1 MKLKY
6 MYYRIRQFC
15 FSAFMYLAPL
25 RDSKVIS
32 GAGSIYK
39 IPKLVKD
46 EGLKKVLV
54 VTTPGFIRR
63 GSLERFFDSLA
74 SAGLSYAVFSE
85 VQPDPTTE
93 CIEEAVALYQKEGCE
108 GIVAI
113 GGGSVID
120 CAKALGARIARPNK
134 TIPQMAGLLKVRKR
148 IPNIYAVPTTAG
160 TGSEATAG
168 AVITNASDHY
178 KFTVLDLCL
187 VPRYAILDAE
197 LTCGLPASITS
208 VTGMDALTHAVEAYT
223 NCFCSPKAKKYAL
236 DAVKLV
242 YENLLMAYEN
252 GSNIEARENMLL
264 ASYYA
269 GVAIN
274 SNFIGYVHAIAH
286 GVGGL
291 YGVTHG
297 MANSIIMPY
306 VLEAFGEI
314 SHKKLADLAI
324 LVGCG
329 NKNAS
334 RSENAKAFIASIRE
348 LNVKMNIPD
357 KVQELKEADFDTLAQ
372 RAVKEGNPT
381 YPVPVIWE
389 KEEFIEVLKSLL
401 YEHLKFDV
409 GKMKK

>member
-6 MYYRIRQFC
+6 IFYRIRQLG

-39 IPKLVKD
+39 IPELVKK

-63 GSLERFFDSLA
+63 GSLERFFESLTA
-74 SAGLSYAVFSE
+74 AGLAYAVFSE

-93 CIEEAVALYQKEGCE
+93 CIEEAVALYKIEACE
-108 GIVAI
+108 AIVAV

-120 CAKALGARIARPNK
+120 CSKALGARIARPNK
-134 TIPQMAGLLKVRKR
+134 TIAQMAGLLKVLKR

-187 VPRYAILDAE
+187 VPRYAILDPE

-208 VTGMDALTHAVEAYT
+208 VTGMDALTHAIEAYT

-236 DAVKLV
+236 EAVKLV
-242 YENLLMAYEN
+242 YENLLTAYED
-252 GSNIEARENMLL
+252 GGNINARENMLL

-269 GVAIN
+269 GMAIN

-297 MANSIIMPY
+297 MANAIIMPY
-306 VLEAFGEI
+306 VLEAFGDT
-314 SHKKLADLAI
+314 SHKKLAELAMF
-324 LVGCG
+324 VGCG
-329 NKNAS
+329 SNNAS
-334 RSENAKAFIASIRE
+334 QSENAKAFIASIRK
-348 LNVKMNIPD
+348 LNAKMNIPD
-357 KVQELKEADFDTLAQ
+357 KIKELKEEDFDTLAN

-389 KEEFIEVLKSLL
+389 KEEFKEVLKR
-401 YEHLKFDV
+401 LK
-409 GKMKK
+409 

>member
-6 MYYRIRQFC
+6 VYYRVRQFG

-25 RDSKVIS
+25 RDSVLIS
-32 GAGSIYK
+32 GAGSIFK
-39 IPKLVKD
+39 IPELIKKD
-46 EGLKKVLV
+46 GQKKVLV

-63 GSLERFFDSLA
+63 GSLESFFASLTEV
-74 SAGLSYAVFSE
+74 GLTYAVFSD
-85 VQPDPTTE
+85 VQPDPTTD
-93 CIEEAVALYQKEGCE
+93 CIEEAVALYRRENCE
-108 GIVAI
+108 AIVAI

-120 CAKALGARIARPNK
+120 CSKALGARIARPNK
-134 TIPQMAGLLKVRKR
+134 TIPQMAGLLKVLKR

-187 VPRYAILDAE
+187 VPRYAILDPE
-197 LTCGLPASITS
+197 LTCGLPPAITA

-223 NCFCSPKAKKYAL
+223 NRFCSPKAKKHAFR
-236 DAVKLV
+236 AVQLV
-242 YENLLMAYEN
+242 YENLLTAYEN
-252 GSNIEARENMLL
+252 GSNLVARENMLL

-269 GVAIN
+269 GMAIN

-286 GVGGL
+286 GIGGL

-297 MANSIIMPY
+297 KANAIIMPY
-306 VLEAFGEI
+306 VLEAFGKATEP
-314 SHKKLADLAI
+314 KLAKLAE
-324 LVGCG
+324 LVGLDG
-329 NKNAS
+329 TTEEEK
-334 RSENAKAFIASIRE
+334 AKAFLVSIRE
-348 LNVKMNIPD
+348 LNAKMDIPD
-357 KVQELKEADFDTLAQ
+357 KVEELRTEDFEILVS

-389 KEEFIEVLKSLL
+389 KKEFEEVLKW
-401 YEHLKFDV
+401 LK
-409 GKMKK
+409 

>member
-1 MKLKY
+1 MMNLKY
-6 MYYRIRQFC
+6 MYYRIRQFG

-39 IPKLVKD
+39 IPELVKK
-46 EGLKKVLV
+46 EGIKKVLV

-63 GSLERFFDSLA
+63 GSLERFFESL
-74 SAGLSYAVFSE
+74 SATGLSYAVFSG

-93 CIEEAVALYQKEGCE
+93 CIEEAVAFYKKEACE
-108 GIVAI
+108 AI
-113 GGGSVID
+113 IAVGGGSVID
-120 CAKALGARIARPNK
+120 CSKALGARIAKPNK
-134 TIPQMAGLLKVRKR
+134 SIAQMAGLLKVLKR

-187 VPRYAILDAE
+187 VPRYAVLDAE

-223 NCFCSPKAKKYAL
+223 NCFCSPKAKKHAL
-236 DAVKLV
+236 EAIKLV
-242 YENLLMAYEN
+242 YENLLTAYED

-269 GVAIN
+269 GMAIN

-297 MANSIIMPY
+297 MANAIILPY
-306 VLEAFGEI
+306 VLEAFGET
-314 SHKKLADLAI
+314 SHKKLEELALFI
-324 LVGCG
+324 GSG
-329 NKNAS
+329 NKNATK
-334 RSENAKAFIASIRE
+334 RENAKVFIASIRE
-348 LNVKMNIPD
+348 LNKKMNIPD
-357 KVQELKEADFDTLAQ
+357 KVQELKEEDFDTLAE

-389 KEEFIEVLKSLL
+389 KEEFKEVLDRILVFEK
-401 YEHLKFDV
+401 
-409 GKMKK
+409 

>member
-1 MKLKY
+1 MKLRNI
-6 MYYRIRQFC
+6 YYRVRQFG

-25 RDSKVIS
+25 RDAKVIS

-39 IPKLVKD
+39 IPDMVKQ

-63 GSLERFFDSLA
+63 GSLVPFFESLTQ
-74 SAGLSYAVFSE
+74 AGLSYAIFSE
-85 VQPDPTTE
+85 VQPDPTTD
-93 CIEEAVALYQKEGCE
+93 CIEEAVALYKQEKCE
-108 GIVAI
+108 AIVAI

-120 CAKALGARIARPNK
+120 CSKALGARIARPDK
-134 TIPQMAGLLKVRKR
+134 MISQMAGLLKVLKR

-168 AVITNASDHY
+168 AVITNAADHY

-187 VPRYAILDAE
+187 VPRYAILDPE
-197 LTCGLPASITS
+197 LTVGLPASITA

-223 NCFCSPKAKKYAL
+223 NRFCSPTAKKHAFR
-236 DAVKLV
+236 AVKLI
-242 YENLLMAYEN
+242 YENLLTVYED
-252 GSNIEARENMLL
+252 GSNIMARENMLL

-269 GVAIN
+269 GMAIN

-297 MANSIIMPY
+297 MANAIIMPY
-306 VLEAFGEI
+306 VLEAFGDAAT
-314 SHKKLADLAI
+314 KKLADLAD
-324 LVGCG
+324 LVGISG
-329 NKNAS
+329 AS
-334 RSENAKAFIASIRE
+334 KQEKAKAFINSIRE
-348 LNVKMNIPD
+348 MNEKMDIPS
-357 KVQELKEADFDTLAQ
+357 KVAKLQEEDFKTLTD

-389 KEEFIEVLKSLL
+389 EKDFEKVLKW
-401 YEHLKFDV
+401 LK
-409 GKMKK
+409 

>member
-1 MKLKY
+1 MKLRN
-6 MYYRIRQFC
+6 MYYRVRQFG

-25 RDSKVIS
+25 RDSILIT

-39 IPKLVKD
+39 IP
-46 EGLKKVLV
+46 GLIKKENDKKVLV

-63 GSLERFFDSLA
+63 GSLVLFFKSLEE
-74 SAGLSYAVFSE
+74 AGISYAVFSE
-85 VQPDPTTE
+85 VQPDPTTD
-93 CIEEAVALYQKEGCE
+93 CIEEAVALYHKENCE
-108 GIVAI
+108 AIVAI

-120 CAKALGARIARPNK
+120 CSKALGARIARPNK
-134 TIPQMAGLLKVRKR
+134 TIPQMAGLLKVLKR

-168 AVITNASDHY
+168 AVITDAKDHY

-187 VPRYAILDAE
+187 VPRYAVLDPE
-197 LTCGLPASITS
+197 LTCGLPPAITA

-223 NCFCSPKAKKYAL
+223 NRFCSPTAKKHAFE
-236 DAVKLV
+236 AVKLV
-242 YENLLMAYEN
+242 YENLLVAYEDGN
-252 GSNIEARENMLL
+252 HLKARENMLL

-269 GVAIN
+269 GMAIN

-297 MANSIIMPY
+297 MANAIIMPY
-306 VLEAFGEI
+306 VLEAFGEAVW
-314 SHKKLADLAI
+314 SKLAKLADLVHISGAT
-324 LVGCG
+324 
-329 NKNAS
+329 
-334 RSENAKAFIASIRE
+334 EEEKARKFIASIRE
-348 LNVKMNIPD
+348 LNEKMNIPD
-357 KVQELKEADFDTLAQ
+357 KVAELKEEDFATLTG

-389 KEEFIEVLKSLL
+389 EKEFEEVLKW
-401 YEHLKFDV
+401 LK
-409 GKMKK
+409 

>member
-1 MKLKY
+1 MKLRDI
-6 MYYRIRQFC
+6 YYRARQFC
-15 FSAFMYLAPL
+15 FSAFMYAAPL
-25 RDSKVIS
+25 RDAKVIS

-39 IPKLVKD
+39 IPELVKQ
-46 EGLKKVLV
+46 EGAKKVLV

-63 GSLERFFDSLA
+63 GSLVSFFESLTK
-74 SAGLSYAVFSE
+74 AGLSYAVFSE
-85 VQPDPTTE
+85 VQPDPTTD
-93 CIEEAVALYQKEGCE
+93 CIEEAVALYRQEKCE
-108 GIVAI
+108 VIVAI

-120 CAKALGARIARPNK
+120 CAKALGARVARPKK
-134 TIPQMAGLLKVRKR
+134 TIPQMAGLLKVLKR

-187 VPRYAILDAE
+187 VPRYAILDPE
-197 LTCGLPASITS
+197 LTVGLPASITA

-223 NCFCSPKAKKYAL
+223 NRFCSPAAKKHAFR
-236 DAVKLV
+236 AVKLI
-242 YENLLMAYEN
+242 YENLLTAYED
-252 GSNIEARENMLL
+252 GSNIKARENMLL

-269 GVAIN
+269 GMAIN

-297 MANSIIMPY
+297 MANAIIMPY
-306 VLEAFGEI
+306 VLEAFGAAA
-314 SHKKLADLAI
+314 SKKLANLAE
-324 LVGCG
+324 LVGISSG
-329 NKNAS
+329 TEQEK
-334 RSENAKAFIASIRE
+334 AKAFIASIRE
-348 LNVKMNIPD
+348 MNQKMNIPN
-357 KVQELKEADFDTLAQ
+357 KVAELQEKDFKTLTS

-389 KEEFIEVLKSLL
+389 EKEFEEVLKW
-401 YEHLKFDV
+401 LK
-409 GKMKK
+409 